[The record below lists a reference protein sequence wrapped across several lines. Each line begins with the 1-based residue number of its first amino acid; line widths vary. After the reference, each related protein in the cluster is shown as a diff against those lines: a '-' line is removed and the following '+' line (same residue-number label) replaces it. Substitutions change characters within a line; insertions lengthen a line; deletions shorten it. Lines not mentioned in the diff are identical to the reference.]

1 MNNCE
6 EKIIT
11 REGYRIKHVK
21 YFIGAY
27 VHHEF
32 FVLNKNNATMGF
44 KRLNPGDRKWK
55 VGLDEFLD
63 RVIKLDKGMSFL
75 KDKNNE

>member
-27 VHHEF
+27 
-32 FVLNKNNATMGF
+32 
-44 KRLNPGDRKWK
+44 
-55 VGLDEFLD
+55 
-63 RVIKLDKGMSFL
+63 
-75 KDKNNE
+75 